1 MSTGGPVI
9 QDDAQDDAQ
18 GDTSSAIASLLEALG
33 SSADAAAKEAARA
46 TLVSL
51 VGERMRALAGRMLA
65 GSPRIRRWTE
75 TDDILQGAMLRLLRA
90 LGSVTP
96 NDSQHFFRLAAL
108 QVRRELI
115 DLTRRFGNPESFA
128 ANHDTNALA
137 DGRQWSDQAVGEL
150 ADEPDRLGEWTRFH
164 QTVDALPEPERDLFG
179 MVWYL
184 GLSQP
189 EIAVIL
195 GCSVRTVRRRWDETK
210 QLFIARFRGGLP
222 N

>member
-1 MSTGGPVI
+1 MGGPVI
-9 QDDAQDDAQ
+9 PDDAQDDAH
-18 GDTSSAIASLLEALG
+18 DDPSSAISGLLETLG
-33 SSADAAAKEAARA
+33 SSADAAAQDAARA

-51 VGERMRALAGRMLA
+51 VVERMRALASRMLA
-65 GSPRIRRWTE
+65 GSPRVRRWTE
-75 TDDILQGAMLRLLRA
+75 TDDILQGAILRLLRA

-96 NDSQHFFRLAAL
+96 NDAQHFVRLAAL

-115 DLTRRFGNPESFA
+115 DLARRFGNPESFA
-128 ANHDTNALA
+128 ANHDTNARM
-137 DGRQWSDQAVGEL
+137 DGRQWTDQAVGEL

-189 EIAVIL
+189 EIGVIL

-222 N
+222 D